1 MLEFLRL
8 LTPRH
13 GDALRPASPVRR
25 AASMLP
31 DEIGNGWDAGSDVA
45 AHATPMHGDEPPPAT
60 SQPQPVE
67 PTPERGQQQT
77 PMDPSRPAL
86 ARSTTL
92 VATTASPHT
101 RLPPHPAQFIE
112 PADVPRPTLSPLSR
126 SPVIARRIDA
136 TGPMPSTAASST
148 NAPLSPA
155 SVALLAAAPAHAS
168 APPALHINIDR
179 IEVRAPAP
187 APKHAATRSR
197 AAPATQSL
205 SDYLG
210 GRGRTTP

>member
-13 GDALRPASPVRR
+13 ADALRPASPVRR
-25 AASMLP
+25 AASILP
-31 DEIGNGWDAGSDVA
+31 DVMGNRWDAGSDVA
-45 AHATPMHGDEPPPAT
+45 AHAAPMHGDEPPPAT
-60 SQPQPVE
+60 SQPQSVE
-67 PTPERGQQQT
+67 PTPERGQPQAL
-77 PMDPSRPAL
+77 MDPSRPVL

-92 VATTASPHT
+92 VATPASPHA
-101 RLPPHPAQFIE
+101 RLPPHPAQLVE
-112 PADVPRPTLSPLSR
+112 PVEVPRPASLPA
-126 SPVIARRIDA
+126 SPVLARRIDA
-136 TGPMPSTAASST
+136 TGSMPSTVASST

>member
-13 GDALRPASPVRR
+13 ADALRPASPVRR
-25 AASMLP
+25 VAWMLP
-31 DEIGNGWDAGSDVA
+31 DEIGNRWDAESDA
-45 AHATPMHGDEPPPAT
+45 AAYAMPMHGDEPSQAT

-67 PTPERGQQQT
+67 PMPERGQ
-77 PMDPSRPAL
+77 PHALMGPPRPAP
-86 ARSTTL
+86 ARPATL

-101 RLPPHPAQFIE
+101 RLPPHPAQIIE
-112 PADVPRPTLSPLSR
+112 PADAPRPAPLPP
-126 SPVIARRIDA
+126 SPVLARRIDA
-136 TGPMPSTAASST
+136 TGPMPSTVASST

-168 APPALHINIDR
+168 ASPAIHVNIDR

-197 AAPATQSL
+197 ATPATQSL

-210 GRGRTTP
+210 GRGRTP